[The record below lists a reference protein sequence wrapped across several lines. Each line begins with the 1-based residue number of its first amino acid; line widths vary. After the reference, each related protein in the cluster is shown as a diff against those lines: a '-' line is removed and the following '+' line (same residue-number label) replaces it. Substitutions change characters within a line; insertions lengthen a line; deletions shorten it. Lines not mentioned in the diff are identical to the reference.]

1 MTEIEPTVL
10 IGEDSTA
17 SKRQNSV
24 LSENST
30 SEDESPLP
38 RVPARPHR
46 SQKRPK
52 NFDDF
57 ELI

>member
-24 LSENST
+24 LSEDST
-30 SEDESPLP
+30 SKDESPLP
-38 RVPARPHR
+38 QVPARPHR
-46 SQKRPK
+46 SQETKK
-52 NFDDF
+52 
-57 ELI
+57 I